1 MYMGSVCADSISA
14 RIIKNTFIQTI
25 DMYEY
30 ILSDFCC
37 NAKPFPLYN
46 CNPKGCGN
54 PGGYGITGG
63 YGIRPY
69 GTIYILWVDYIEKF

>member
-1 MYMGSVCADSISA
+1 MGSVGADSISA

-54 PGGYGITGG
+54 PGGYGI
-63 YGIRPY
+63 YGRIWNPPLRNH
-69 GTIYILWVDYIEKF
+69 IYFVG